1 VDLFLQRHAA
11 DVIGVLRGFDR
22 LVFRG
27 TLRAITFPDGLKS
40 FLCRRRVLLKDFDA
54 YSKAVTERLKAA
66 SLAEAERLDRPRP
79 FLQSPKTDKE
89 ALAQTIAVTDRIET
103 GLVCVLKAQEPSL
116 SFEIF
121 RNREAKM
128 RELKSRIRPS
138 QALYHYLID
147 PVFGFMSA
155 RIQTYLPFRI
165 QVCMNGR
172 EWLSRMLDREGVG
185 YDRRDNCFASIEDVE
200 RAQKLMDT
208 QLEVAWPEALQ
219 RIARQLNPAHDEI
232 FEGTSIDYYWSVYQ
246 SEWATDL
253 MFRDSATLA
262 GLYPALV
269 HHGIKSFSS
278 PDVLRFLGREI
289 RGGFAF
295 QGEVVSDF
303 KRRPEGVRVKHRVG
317 QNSVKIYD
325 KQGSVLR
332 VETTVNDPSGFK
344 VFRPAEGDPKG
355 DNGKC
360 AWRPLRRGVAD
371 LHRRAQVSQAA
382 NDEYLDA
389 LASVENT
396 TPVGEVVK
404 DVCRP
409 VQWKGRRTRALE
421 PWSEPDLP
429 LLAAINRGEHCVN
442 GFRNRDLVPLLY
454 PDSPDT
460 SDEKRR
466 RMART
471 SRLVRLLRAH
481 GLVRKVTRTHRYRLT
496 PRGRVIATA
505 VLATQAVSLQQLNA
519 AAA

>member
-1 VDLFLQRHAA
+1 VDLFLQQHAP

-27 TLRAITFPDGLKS
+27 TLRAITYPDGLFG
-40 FLCRRRVLLKDFDA
+40 FLCRRGVLLKEFDV
-54 YSKAVTERLKAA
+54 YSKGVTEKLKAA

-79 FLQSPKTDKE
+79 FLQSPKINKE
-89 ALAQTIAVTDRIET
+89 SLAQTIAVTDNVET

-121 RNREAKM
+121 RNREAKR
-128 RELKSRIRPS
+128 RELKSRIRPC
-138 QALYHYLID
+138 QAFYHYMID
-147 PVFGFMSA
+147 PVFGFMNA
-155 RIQTYLPFRI
+155 RIQTYLPFRV

-172 EWLSRMLDREGVG
+172 EWLSRMLDREGID
-185 YDRRDNCFASIEDVE
+185 YDRRDNCFASIDDVE

-253 MFRDSATLA
+253 MFREAATLA
-262 GLYPALV
+262 RLYPALV
-269 HHGIKSFSS
+269 HHGITSFSS
-278 PDVLRFLGREI
+278 PDVMRFLGREVHG
-289 RGGFAF
+289 RF

-332 VETTVNDPSGFK
+332 AETTINDPRGFK
-344 VFRPAEGDPKG
+344 VYRPKEGDPKG
-355 DNGKC
+355 KLS
-360 AWRPLRRGVAD
+360 WRPLRRGIAD

-389 LASVENT
+389 LASVEST
-396 TPVGEVVK
+396 TPVGELVR

-409 VQWKGRRTRALE
+409 VTSKGRRVRALE
-421 PWSEPDLP
+421 PWSDPDMS
-429 LLAAINRGEHCVN
+429 LLKAINRGEHCVN
-442 GFRNRDLVPLLY
+442 GFRNRDLVSLLY
-454 PDSPDT
+454 SAPPDT
-460 SDEKRR
+460 TAEKQR
-466 RMART
+466 RMARV
-471 SRLVRLLRAH
+471 SRQLRLLRAH
-481 GLVRKVTRTHRYRLT
+481 GLVRKVPRTHRYRLT
-496 PRGRVIATA
+496 PRGREIATA
-505 VLATQAVSLQQLNA
+505 ILATQAVSLQRLNA